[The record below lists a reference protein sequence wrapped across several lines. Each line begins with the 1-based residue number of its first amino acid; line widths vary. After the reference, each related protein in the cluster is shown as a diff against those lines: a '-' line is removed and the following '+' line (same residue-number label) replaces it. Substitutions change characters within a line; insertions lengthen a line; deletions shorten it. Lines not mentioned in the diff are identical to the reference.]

1 MSALALL
8 ALASAL
14 AGPWPAG
21 PSAAPRR
28 APARAA
34 PPKVA
39 SPTTAPAD
47 GPSSIAAL
55 DAALARGDDG
65 AAAAWLLAEA
75 SRLAADERRA
85 LDVIYVLLG
94 RRRFAEAREQ
104 WNGLAPRLQAS
115 LAAPAAAADE
125 AARRRRVGEAQFVQ
139 GLLAARFGTRDEALG
154 LLRDADGNG
163 FPPLESPLMGLA
175 ADTLL
180 ELDEP
185 TLAAQAYAA
194 FLERVPGAA
203 EARVRRAA
211 ALYAAGRLAEADG
224 ELQRA
229 LRAAPPPPGADYWM
243 GVVRFEQRRMDEASA
258 HLERE
263 LRRDPRCAG
272 CLATLAHVAYLAGD
286 DRRCEDLLGR
296 ASAIDPG
303 NLDANLVYGM
313 LYNRTGRADRAI
325 AHLAR
330 VVEKAP
336 RHARAQYQLAQ
347 AYQRAGDEER
357 AREHREAYERLVREQ
372 KARSVGVRGAED

>member
-1 MSALALL
+1 MIALATLV
-8 ALASAL
+8 LASAI
-14 AGPWPAG
+14 AGGAPAG
-21 PSAAPRR
+21 Q
-28 APARAA
+28 
-34 PPKVA
+34 
-39 SPTTAPAD
+39 TAPA
-47 GPSSIAAL
+47 GGASEKAKITTRESPSPLGAL
-55 DAALARGDDG
+55 DAALARNDDD
-65 AAAAWLLAEA
+65 AASAWLREHS
-75 SRLAADERRA
+75 SRLADDRFA
-85 LDVIYVLLG
+85 LDAIYVLLG
-94 RRRFAEAREQ
+94 RRRFAEARDQ
-104 WNGLAPRLQAS
+104 WNALIPRLRVA
-115 LAAPAAAADE
+115 LARPAADGGE
-125 AARRRRVGEAQFVQ
+125 PARRRRVGEAQFVQ

-229 LRAAPPPPGADYWM
+229 LRAAPAPAGADYWM

-296 ASAIDPG
+296 AVAIDPD

-347 AYQRAGDEER
+347 AYQRAGDAER

-372 KARSVGVRGAED
+372 KARSVGVRGSEN

>member
-1 MSALALL
+1 MSPLAAVALA
-8 ALASAL
+8 AAV
-14 AGPWPAG
+14 AGAAPAG
-21 PSAAPRR
+21 QARPATGATTKAAAREAPSPLG
-28 APARAA
+28 
-34 PPKVA
+34 VV
-39 SPTTAPAD
+39 
-47 GPSSIAAL
+47 

-65 AAAAWLLAEA
+65 AAAAWLREQAP
-75 SRLAADERRA
+75 RLAADDRFA
-85 LDVIYVLLG
+85 LDVVYVLLG
-94 RRRFAEAREQ
+94 RRRFTEAREQ
-104 WNGLAPRLQAS
+104 WNDLAPRLQAA
-115 LAAPAAAADE
+115 LAAPAADDAV
-125 AARRRRVGEAQFVQ
+125 RRRRVGEAQFVQ

-229 LRAAPPPPGADYWM
+229 LRAAPAPAGADYWM

-296 ASAIDPG
+296 AVAIDPD

-347 AYQRAGDEER
+347 AYQRAGDAER
-357 AREHREAYERLVREQ
+357 AREHREAYERLVREE
-372 KARSVGVRGAED
+372 KAKSVGVRGAED

>member
-1 MSALALL
+1 MIALATLV
-8 ALASAL
+8 LASAI
-14 AGPWPAG
+14 AGGAPAG
-21 PSAAPRR
+21 Q
-28 APARAA
+28 
-34 PPKVA
+34 
-39 SPTTAPAD
+39 TAPA
-47 GPSSIAAL
+47 GGASEKAKITTRESPSPLGAL
-55 DAALARGDDG
+55 DAALARNDDD
-65 AAAAWLLAEA
+65 AASAWLREHS
-75 SRLAADERRA
+75 SRLADDRFA
-85 LDVIYVLLG
+85 LDAIYVLLG
-94 RRRFAEAREQ
+94 RRRFAEARDQ
-104 WNGLAPRLQAS
+104 WNALIPRLRVA
-115 LAAPAAAADE
+115 LARPAADGGE
-125 AARRRRVGEAQFVQ
+125 PARRRRVGEAQFVQ

-229 LRAAPPPPGADYWM
+229 LQAAPPPAGGDYWM
-243 GVVRFEQRRMDEASA
+243 GVVRLEQRRMDEASA

-263 LRRDPRCAG
+263 LRRDPQCAG
-272 CLATLAHVAYLAGD
+272 CLATLAHAAYLAGD

-296 ASAIDPG
+296 AAAIDPD

-347 AYQRAGDEER
+347 AYQRAGDAER

-372 KARSVGVRGAED
+372 KARSVGVRGSEN

>member
-1 MSALALL
+1 MIALATLV
-8 ALASAL
+8 LASAI
-14 AGPWPAG
+14 AGGAPAG
-21 PSAAPRR
+21 Q
-28 APARAA
+28 
-34 PPKVA
+34 
-39 SPTTAPAD
+39 TAPA
-47 GPSSIAAL
+47 GGASEKAKITTRESPSPLGAL
-55 DAALARGDDG
+55 DAALARNDDD
-65 AAAAWLLAEA
+65 AASAWLREHS
-75 SRLAADERRA
+75 SRLADDRFA
-85 LDVIYVLLG
+85 LDAIYVLLG
-94 RRRFAEAREQ
+94 RRRFAEARDQ
-104 WNGLAPRLQAS
+104 WNALIPRLRVA
-115 LAAPAAAADE
+115 LARPAADGGE
-125 AARRRRVGEAQFVQ
+125 PARRRRVGEAQFVQ

-229 LRAAPPPPGADYWM
+229 LRAAPAPAGADYWM

-286 DRRCEDLLGR
+286 DHRCEELLGR
-296 ASAIDPG
+296 AAAIDPD

-347 AYQRAGDEER
+347 AYQRAGDAER

-372 KARSVGVRGAED
+372 KARSVGVRGSEN

>member
-1 MSALALL
+1 MIALATLV
-8 ALASAL
+8 LASAI
-14 AGPWPAG
+14 AGGAPAG
-21 PSAAPRR
+21 Q
-28 APARAA
+28 
-34 PPKVA
+34 
-39 SPTTAPAD
+39 TAPA
-47 GPSSIAAL
+47 GGASEKAKITTRESPSPLGAL
-55 DAALARGDDG
+55 DAALARNDDD
-65 AAAAWLLAEA
+65 AASAWLREHS
-75 SRLAADERRA
+75 SRLADDRFA
-85 LDVIYVLLG
+85 LDAIYVLLG
-94 RRRFAEAREQ
+94 RRRFAEARDQ
-104 WNGLAPRLQAS
+104 WNALIPRLRVA
-115 LAAPAAAADE
+115 LARPAADGGE
-125 AARRRRVGEAQFVQ
+125 PARRRRVGEAQFVQ

-229 LRAAPPPPGADYWM
+229 LRAAPAPAGADYWM

-296 ASAIDPG
+296 AVAIDPD

-347 AYQRAGDEER
+347 AYQRAGDAER
-357 AREHREAYERLVREQ
+357 AREHREAYERLVREE
-372 KARSVGVRGAED
+372 KAKSVGVRGAEN